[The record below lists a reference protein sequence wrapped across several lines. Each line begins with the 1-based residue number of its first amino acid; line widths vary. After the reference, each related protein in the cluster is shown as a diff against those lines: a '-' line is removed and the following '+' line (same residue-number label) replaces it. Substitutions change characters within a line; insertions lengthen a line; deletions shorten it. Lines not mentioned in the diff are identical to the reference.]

1 MSSPSPAS
9 TASQKH
15 HQQKQSPLY
24 KAVMTPVIFVSFLV
38 SLAWVEFRYSMLRSH
53 EHGNSPQNPNKSNK
67 SAQPQN
73 GNNTATNADAACS
86 QHRMPMPAWLH
97 SLVYRR
103 QPYHYVLVK
112 GADGQPAD
120 TDRSYTTAKTT
131 KASNKNDGSY
141 YHSMQRK
148 LLKMES
154 DEAFRIRTTVL
165 WVMGFAAA
173 GSAWLTASFVRWIV
187 GYLWR

>member
-1 MSSPSPAS
+1 
-9 TASQKH
+9 
-15 HQQKQSPLY
+15 
-24 KAVMTPVIFVSFLV
+24 
-38 SLAWVEFRYSMLRSH
+38 
-53 EHGNSPQNPNKSNK
+53 
-67 SAQPQN
+67 
-73 GNNTATNADAACS
+73 
-86 QHRMPMPAWLH
+86 MPAWLH
-97 SLVYRR
+97 SLFYRR

-120 TDRSYTTAKTT
+120 TDHSYTTAKTT
-131 KASNKNDGSY
+131 KASNKHDY

-173 GSAWLTASFVRWIV
+173 GSAWMATSFVRWIV
-187 GYLWR
+187 GYVWR